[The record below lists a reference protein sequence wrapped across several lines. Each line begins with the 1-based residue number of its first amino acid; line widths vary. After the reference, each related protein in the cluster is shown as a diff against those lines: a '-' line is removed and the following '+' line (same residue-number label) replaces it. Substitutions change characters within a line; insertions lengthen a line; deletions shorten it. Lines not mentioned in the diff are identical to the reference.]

1 MTNLRDTF
9 TSFKNTVFRNTLN
22 LLRRPKKRRLNSS
35 LEEQDFVALCLIV
48 PASALKNLLENDPIN
63 ISDIEELI
71 DNASY
76 FLCTDIDK
84 ADCISKLL
92 QTTNEDINTVND
104 QREVYVRIKISDG
117 EEMIGK
123 KIPYILK
130 RNLPHYGSAN
140 IIKLACLKYLSVSGL
155 EKFNRV

>member
-1 MTNLRDTF
+1 MNKIVEIV
-9 TSFKNTVFRNTLN
+9 KNTLGKINRF
-22 LLRRPKKRRLNSS
+22 KKQRLNYSP
-35 LEEQDFVALCLIV
+35 EEQEDFPVEFVALCLIV
-48 PASALKNLLENDPIN
+48 PASALKNLGENDPIN
-63 ISDIEELI
+63 ISDIEKLI

-76 FLCTDIDK
+76 FLCTHIDE
-84 ADCISKLL
+84 ADYIWKLL
-92 QTTNEDINTVND
+92 QTTNEDIKTVNV
-104 QREVYVRIKISDG
+104 QREVYIRINISDG

-130 RNLPHYGSAN
+130 RNLPPYGAAN